1 VVGASSSSVLRLTWT
16 ARGGDVQ
23 ERTTRGKRKNN
34 GRTSTDRPTTSVT
47 YTRLTG
53 QQYAPRQRQRCI
65 CKPRHIVEFYG
76 PLSIY
81 RRPTK
86 HLAVIYRLYTS
97 ELPDQHRQTT
107 CWTVQLMPDSH
118 HPPDTTRR
126 SCLCRVWCTGVYCT
140 IALNVFRLQIFCRQQ
155 P

>member
-1 VVGASSSSVLRLTWT
+1 VVGASSSVLRWTWAAR

-23 ERTTRGKRKNN
+23 ERTTRGERKNN
-34 GRTSTDRPTTSVT
+34 GRTSTDRQRPSRTHDSLVNN
-47 YTRLTG
+47 TRHVNC
-53 QQYAPRQRQRCI
+53 QRRI

-126 SCLCRVWCTGVYCT
+126 SCLCRVWCTGVYWT